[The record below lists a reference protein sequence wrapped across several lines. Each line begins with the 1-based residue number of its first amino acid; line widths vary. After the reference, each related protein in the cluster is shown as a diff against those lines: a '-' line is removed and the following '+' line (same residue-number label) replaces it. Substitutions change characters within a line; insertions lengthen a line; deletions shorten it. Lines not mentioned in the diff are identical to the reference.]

1 MYKSVLLTDREINI
15 LKALISENIRSNFN
29 KEAVN
34 LTIILNRLREKNPQ
48 EPTIET

>member
-1 MYKSVLLTDREINI
+1 MYKTVLLTDQEISL
-15 LKALISENIRSNFN
+15 LKSLIVENINANFN

-48 EPTIET
+48 